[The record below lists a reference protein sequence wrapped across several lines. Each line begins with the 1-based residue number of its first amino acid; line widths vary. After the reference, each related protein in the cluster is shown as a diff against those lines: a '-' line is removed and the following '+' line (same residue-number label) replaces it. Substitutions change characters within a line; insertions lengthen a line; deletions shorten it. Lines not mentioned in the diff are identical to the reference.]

1 MGNRRG
7 QWTEFAV
14 IWSLDKTGD
23 FTIGVYN
30 AGEWKHGKEKGHAGM
45 FQTVRWTHVK
55 LLNLLTF
62 KWGVELGNV
71 VQRMRRG
78 YWGRA
83 AMRHIVACAQT
94 AERPGSQQHTTRDQ
108 HEWAVTS
115 SPQVCVASCVRRNF
129 HFYCLALS
137 ILILVQYPFRVGL
150 FNDGI
155 NWWQCLQSSF
165 MMITARRVT
174 FVRATEVAQFEV

>member
-7 QWTEFAV
+7 QCTEFAV

-30 AGEWKHGKEKGHAGM
+30 AGEWKHRKEKGHAGM
-45 FQTVRWTHVK
+45 FQSVRWSHVN

-78 YWGRA
+78 LLRACGDASQCRARLHKQQSAPGRNSIQPA
-83 AMRHIVACAQT
+83 TGMNEKWRHHLGVYCVMCETQLSFLLLC
-94 AERPGSQQHTTRDQ
+94 PLHSN
-108 HEWAVTS
+108 S
-115 SPQVCVASCVRRNF
+115 SEISNSCWF
-129 HFYCLALS
+129 
-137 ILILVQYPFRVGL
+137 I
-150 FNDGI
+150 NDGI
-155 NWWQCLQSSF
+155 NYWQCVQSHF
-165 MMITARRVT
+165 MIIWECREMIARDAV
-174 FVRATEVAQFEV
+174 VA